1 MQAVW
6 KKVTT
11 LREAPVSLAGQYY
24 PRAYARTHHL
34 PAPCNTVSLH
44 NGIYVASPEM
54 VEVSLDDNGT
64 FLCRPAEYVPMQ
76 ICENQVFRTSA
87 GQFLSKDCGEFGG
100 LLITPTGCLHGNFVT
115 VFECCGKTYAIDT
128 LRHLLHHQTILYE
141 FTENLDAVPIFE
153 AIPHSL
159 PEPYDSLALCA
170 LYQSGDS
177 VFILVSGSRVY
188 PETSQK
194 SEPLSYLLEL
204 NEHGLSKRLTLHF
217 TFHYVQN
224 IVVCNN
230 TLAIGSDKVA
240 ILIDF
245 ATKEMTGYTLI
256 SPDAQANLSS
266 LDDLR

>member
-24 PRAYARTHHL
+24 PRTYARTHHL
-34 PAPCNTVSLH
+34 PAPQDTVSRR
-44 NGIYVASPEM
+44 NGIYVAIPEM

-64 FLCRPAEYVPMQ
+64 FLCRPTEYVPMQ

-100 LLITPTGCLHGNFVT
+100 LLITPAGCLHGNFVT

-128 LRHLLHHQTILYE
+128 LRHLLHQHTILYE
-141 FTENLDAVPIFE
+141 FTEHLDAVPIFE
-153 AIPHSL
+153 AIPHS
-159 PEPYDSLALCA
+159 PQEPYDSLALCA
-170 LYQSGDS
+170 LCQTGDS

-188 PETSQK
+188 PEIGQK

-204 NEHGLSKRLTLHF
+204 NEHGLSKRLTLDF

-224 IVVCNN
+224 IVFHDN
-230 TLAIGSDKVA
+230 TLAIGSDKIA
-240 ILIDF
+240 ILIDLT
-245 ATKEMTGYTLI
+245 TKEMTGYTLI
-256 SPDAQANLSS
+256 SPEAQANLSS